1 MICYRNQIDQLK
13 RDDESKSQSRD
24 ALSNELAATRRNI
37 ADREQELQEFA
48 RKLQD
53 EKDRNNRNADQI
65 DQLQNAIEQLKKVC
79 ARDSNLCRQFRCKV
93 RMTSKNLGIGSC
105 STPKETRSSN
115 ERPDKTNES
124 HGRRYERIRKCFY
137 SSYKNIRHFQ

>member
-1 MICYRNQIDQLK
+1 MLCYRNQIDQLK

-24 ALSNELAATRRNI
+24 ALSNELTATRRNI

-53 EKDRNNRNADQI
+53 EKARNNRNTDKI

-79 ARDSNLCRQFRCKV
+79 TVDAKFLW
-93 RMTSKNLGIGSC
+93 
-105 STPKETRSSN
+105 
-115 ERPDKTNES
+115 
-124 HGRRYERIRKCFY
+124 
-137 SSYKNIRHFQ
+137 

>member
-24 ALSNELAATRRNI
+24 ALSNELTATRRNI
-37 ADREQELQEFA
+37 ADREQELEEFA

-53 EKDRNNRNADQI
+53 EKARNNRNADQI

-79 ARDSNLCRQFRCKV
+79 TADSKFWW
-93 RMTSKNLGIGSC
+93 
-105 STPKETRSSN
+105 
-115 ERPDKTNES
+115 
-124 HGRRYERIRKCFY
+124 
-137 SSYKNIRHFQ
+137 